1 MNDEELATTLE
12 TLADSMRYAQA
23 VGRVNGF
30 LLGEIVHDLADRA
43 RNRHDY
49 LAGMFGRISARLDKL
64 PNEKNLP
71 RVSDLAR
78 EELSKFFASVAKS
91 Q

>member
-23 VGRVNGF
+23 VGCVNGF
-30 LLGEIVHDLADRA
+30 LLGEIVRA

-64 PNEKNLP
+64 PNENNFP

-78 EELSKFFASVAKS
+78 EELSRFFASVAKS

>member
-1 MNDEELATTLE
+1 MNDEELATRLE
-12 TLADSMRYAQA
+12 TLADSATYAQA
-23 VGRVNGF
+23 LGCVNGF

-49 LAGMFGRISARLDKL
+49 LAGMFRRISARLDKL
-64 PNEKNLP
+64 PNEPNSP
-71 RVSDLAR
+71 PVSDLAR

-91 Q
+91 P

>member
-1 MNDEELATTLE
+1 MNDEELATTLK
-12 TLADSMRYAQA
+12 TLGNSVRYAQA
-23 VGRVNGF
+23 LGCVNGF

-49 LAGMFGRISARLDKL
+49 LVGMFGRISARLDKL
-64 PNEKNLP
+64 PNEKNSP

-91 Q
+91 P

>member
-1 MNDEELATTLE
+1 MNDEDLAATLE
-12 TLADSMRYAQA
+12 SLADSLRHAQA
-23 VGRVNGF
+23 VGHVNGF

-49 LAGMFGRISARLDKL
+49 LASMFERISARLDKL
-64 PNEKNLP
+64 PIEKNSPL
-71 RVSDLAR
+71 VSDLVR

-91 Q
+91 P